1 MKTEAWRRYLRF
13 WRADVEDDVDEELRF
28 HVEMREREYIAA
40 GLAPA
45 EANAE
50 ALQRF
55 GDLSNVRES
64 CVRIGHQHERQVR
77 FMDFAYGVRNDVVFA
92 IRQLVRNPS
101 FTIAAVLTLA
111 LGIGAN
117 GLVLGL
123 VNAVLLRP
131 LPGVNEPDRV
141 VTLTGTSVSYPSF
154 RDFRDANP
162 ALSDLAAFAERSTA
176 VSNGKLTEVAEVG
189 AVTGSY
195 FRVLGV
201 KASRGRLLND
211 RDDVPGAPLVAVV
224 TGAFARRF
232 FPGNDN
238 VVGRTIDLNGAP
250 VAIVGVAAEDFHGM
264 YVDSPEPLWVSAHTW
279 MGLAPSSYSGRT
291 VELRDWSW
299 LSVVGRLKP
308 HATIAQA
315 KAAFNLSAAR
325 QQAAYPED
333 ARSVMQDVAASPLS
347 TAGAAALA
355 NVEHETA
362 VRAAALVLVVV
373 VIVLLIACA
382 NVANLLLARAM
393 ARRREFGV
401 RMAIGARSTRMVRQ
415 LLTETG
421 VLALVSAAFGL
432 LLTQIGTRVLAHLE
446 LSGGISIARLG
457 VHVDGRVTFYT
468 IVVALIASVLFGIA
482 PALRS
487 ARADLGGA
495 LKDGTAGAGHARSDT
510 QKVLL
515 VAQVALSLI
524 LLIGAGLFTRSLQ
537 RALAL
542 DPGFDGSHV
551 AVAAVNVG
559 LTRAD
564 SGQAGHIYDAVINQ
578 LANVP
583 GVRFAS
589 WASTLPLDAGSDSYG
604 FTIEGLPKP
613 AGARPQ
619 LQVSDVSPHYFEAFS
634 IPLKRGRVF
643 SERDG
648 PRAPH
653 VAIIN
658 ETMAKRYW
666 RDGDPIGKR
675 IMFSQ
680 DTVVIVGVAADVKYH
695 ELHEPA
701 QPFVYRVLD
710 QHLTESGLSSVNLVV
725 RTTGDPR
732 TVFGVVRRTLHRVAP
747 EVPLYN
753 LSTFEER
760 SGHTIFAQRL
770 GTSVLGLFGI
780 LGLII
785 TAIGIYGV
793 VGYGVTQRTREMG
806 IRIALGARTQ
816 SVLRLVLVNNITTIL
831 LGVVIGLLMSVALTR
846 TVSTFLFGVSA
857 MDALTFATASAILLA
872 VGAAATLI
880 PALRATRIDP
890 VIALRSE

>member
-13 WRADVEDDVDEELRF
+13 WRADVEGDVDEELRF
-28 HVEMREREYIAA
+28 HVEMREREYVA
-40 GLAPA
+40 GGLSPD
-45 EANAE
+45 EAHAE
-50 ALQRF
+50 ALLRF
-55 GDLSNVRES
+55 GNVAEVRDS
-64 CVRIGHQHERQVR
+64 CYQIGHRRERRMR
-77 FMDFAYGVRNDVVFA
+77 FVDFAYGVRNDVVFA
-92 IRQLVRNPS
+92 VRQLVRNPS

-117 GLVLGL
+117 GLILGL

-131 LPGVNEPDRV
+131 LPGIDEPDRV
-141 VTLTGTSVSYPSF
+141 VTLTGTSVSYPAF

-211 RDDVPGAPLVAVV
+211 RDDIPGAAPVAVV
-224 TGAFARRF
+224 TDAFARRF
-232 FPGNDN
+232 FPDNDN
-238 VVGRTIDLNGAP
+238 VVGRTIDLNGSP
-250 VAIVGVAAEDFHGM
+250 VIIVGVAARNFHGM
-264 YVDSPEPLWVSAHTW
+264 YIDSPEPLWVSAHTW

-308 HATIAQA
+308 HAAIAQA
-315 KAAFNLSAAR
+315 KAAFNRSAAR
-325 QQAAYPED
+325 QEAAYPDD
-333 ARSVMQDVAASPLS
+333 ARRIMQEVAASPLS

-355 NVEHETA
+355 NMEHKTA
-362 VRAAALVLVVV
+362 VRAAALVMVVV
-373 VIVLLIACA
+373 MIVLLIACA
-382 NVANLLLARAM
+382 NVANLLLARSM

-401 RMAIGARSTRMVRQ
+401 RIAIGARGTRMVRQ

-421 VLALVSAAFGL
+421 VLALVAAAFGL
-432 LLTQIGTRVLAHLE
+432 LLTRIGIRVLAHLQ
-446 LSGGISIARLG
+446 LAGGISIAQLG

-468 IVVALIASVLFGIA
+468 IVVALVASVLFGTA
-482 PALRS
+482 PALKS
-487 ARADLGGA
+487 ARADLTRA
-495 LKDGTAGAGHARSDT
+495 LKDGAAGAGHSRSNA
-510 QKVLL
+510 QQALL
-515 VAQVALSLI
+515 IAQVALSLI

-537 RALAL
+537 RALAT
-542 DPGFDGSHV
+542 DSGIDGSHV
-551 AVAAVNVG
+551 AVASVNIG

-564 SGQAGHIYDAVINQ
+564 SAHAGQIYDAVINQ

-583 GVRFAS
+583 GIRFAS
-589 WASTLPLDAGSDSYG
+589 WASALPLDAGSDSYG
-604 FTIEGLPKP
+604 FSIDGFTPP
-613 AGARPQ
+613 TDARPQ
-619 LQVSDVSPHYFEAFS
+619 LQVSAVSPHYFEAFS
-634 IPLKRGRVF
+634 IPLKRGRAF
-643 SERDG
+643 TQRDNA
-648 PRAPH
+648 RAPH

-666 RDGDPIGKR
+666 NGADPIGKR
-675 IMFSQ
+675 IVFSQ
-680 DTVVIVGVAADVKYH
+680 DTVVIVGVVRDVKYH

-710 QHLTESGLSSVNLVV
+710 QHLQESGLARVSLAV

-732 TVFGVVRRTLHRVAP
+732 TAFSVVRRTLHDVAP
-747 EVPLYN
+747 EVPLYD
-753 LSTFEER
+753 LSTFEQR

-780 LGLII
+780 LALVI

-806 IRIALGARTQ
+806 IRIALGARTL

-846 TVSTFLFGVSA
+846 TVSSFLFGVSA
-857 MDALTFATASAILLA
+857 MDAITFAAASAILLA

-880 PALRATRIDP
+880 PAVRATRVDP